1 MMIETRN
8 TKDNLSTLIQDGKN
22 LSMKFGFLG
31 LGMGGTSIAATC
43 ADIKTSIKNNHHPYT
58 ALLINSN
65 EIDLTKV
72 QPINSNTKKMLIGD
86 GKGAGRD
93 IIMGEEL
100 YKAKADEIS
109 NAVKTQFQDAD
120 YVWLVAGLGGGT
132 GTGAVIQAIGTL
144 LNSGF
149 SGKFGMILTLPRL
162 KEGKTV
168 LDNALQRLKKI
179 GSVMENL
186 GPILLVDN
194 EKLFTE
200 FSLEKPNSSVSE
212 YLKFSNKYVAEAL
225 HELNTVTASYLPTS
239 EYHFDSSEFEKILK
253 TPGLLHF
260 ARFTE
265 KASTIDASQQLSYA
279 QKLKDLINRGVL
291 SDGYDLNAA
300 KRLAVSVLT
309 DTLTA
314 NRLFTF
320 EFTKT
325 MEDLVNDISPTALEK
340 PIATYQTNELKGTA
354 GVSFYAVFA
363 GLDLPKDRITEMV
376 LEHKKLQELENQKKE
391 KIDLF
396 AGFESESSNKPSPN
410 KSFDELF
417 GNTENDSDK
426 VISDKDALM
435 NKLFDN

>member
-1 MMIETRN
+1 MIDSKLGKET
-8 TKDNLSTLIQDGKN
+8 TPTIIQDGKK
-22 LSMKFGFLG
+22 LSMKFGFFG

-72 QPINSNTKKMLIGD
+72 QPVNVNTKKLLIGE

-93 IIMGEEL
+93 ISIGEEL
-100 YKAKADEIS
+100 YKEKSAEIS
-109 NAVKTQFQDAD
+109 NAVKTQFQDVD

-144 LNSGF
+144 LDTGYSGR
-149 SGKFGMILTLPRL
+149 FGMILTLPRL

-168 LDNALQRLKKI
+168 LDNALQRLQKI
-179 GSVMENL
+179 GNVMDSL

-200 FSLEKPNSSVSE
+200 FSQERPNTSVSE

-225 HELNTVTASYLPTS
+225 HELNIVTASYLPTG
-239 EYHFDSSEFEKILK
+239 EYHFDSSEFEKLLK

-265 KASTIDASQQLSYA
+265 KASSIDASQQLSYA
-279 QKLKDLINRGVL
+279 QKLEDLINKGVL
-291 SDGYDLNAA
+291 SDGYDLKDAR
-300 KRLAVSVLT
+300 RLAVSVLT
-309 DTLTA
+309 DTITA

-325 MEDLVNDISPTALEK
+325 MEDLISNISPAALEK
-340 PIATYQTNELKGTA
+340 PIATYQSNEQRGA
-354 GVSFYAVFA
+354 SGVSFYAVFA
-363 GLDLPKDRITEMV
+363 GLGLPKDRITDMV
-376 LEHKKLQELENQKKE
+376 KEHKKLKELENEPKE
-391 KIDLF
+391 KINLF
-396 AGFESESSNKPSPN
+396 AGFQSESPNTPNTN

-417 GNTENDSDK
+417 GSSNEDTNSKVVSATEELK
-426 VISDKDALM
+426 
-435 NKLFDN
+435 NKLFD

>member
-1 MMIETRN
+1 MNETINN
-8 TKDNLSTLIQDGKN
+8 TAVVQDGKK

-43 ADIKTSIKNNHHPYT
+43 ADVRTSIKNNNHPYT

-72 QPINSNTKKMLIGD
+72 QPKNGSTKKIKIGN

-93 IIMGEEL
+93 ISIGENL
-100 YKAKADEIS
+100 YKEKAAEIS
-109 NAVKTQFQDAD
+109 NEVKTQFQDVD

-144 LNSGF
+144 LDSGF
-149 SGKFGMILTLPRL
+149 AGKFGMILTLPRL

-168 LDNALQRLKKI
+168 LDNALQRLQKI
-179 GSVMENL
+179 GSVMDNL

-194 EKLFTE
+194 EKLFNE
-200 FSLEKPNSSVSE
+200 FSELKPNSSVAE
-212 YLKFSNKYVAEAL
+212 YLEFSNKYVAEAL
-225 HELNTVTASYLPTS
+225 HELNTVTASYLPTG
-239 EYHFDSSEFEKILK
+239 EYHFDSSEFEKLLK

-265 KASTIDASQQLSYA
+265 KATAIDASQQLSYA
-279 QKLKDLINRGVL
+279 QKLKDLINEGVL
-291 SDGYDLNAA
+291 SDGHDLKNA
-300 KRLAVSVLT
+300 KRLAVSILT
-309 DTLTA
+309 DSPTA
-314 NRLFTF
+314 KRLFTF

-325 MEDLVNDISPTALEK
+325 MEDLISEVSPTALEK
-340 PIATYQTNELKGTA
+340 PIATYQSNDTKGNN
-354 GVSFYAVFA
+354 VSFYAVFA

-376 LEHKKLQELENQKKE
+376 QEHKKLKDLENVEKE
-391 KIDLF
+391 KVDLF
-396 AGFESESSNKPSPN
+396 AGFKTETPDTTPSA

-417 GNTENDSDK
+417 GDSKQNEEVEKTADLK
-426 VISDKDALM
+426 S
-435 NKLFDN
+435 KLFD